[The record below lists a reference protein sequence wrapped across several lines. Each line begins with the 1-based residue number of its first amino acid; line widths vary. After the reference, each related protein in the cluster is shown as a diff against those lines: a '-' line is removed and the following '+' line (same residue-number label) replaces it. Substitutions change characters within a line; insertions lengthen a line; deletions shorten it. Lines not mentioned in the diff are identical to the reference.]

1 MATTEASP
9 AAEGATA
16 ARTPLAPP
24 PLPPPPAAARP
35 QPLLHREDP
44 LRHFIAG
51 AVGGVVAT
59 VTLSP
64 LDVLRTRLQ
73 AQSSGPRPRPDRML
87 VSIVRTEGVR
97 GLYRGLLSAVLGDG
111 PARALFFGF
120 YHRSKQLL
128 GPDSRL
134 GWSGAQLHLG
144 AATLSGLATNTL
156 MSPWWVVRLRL
167 QLQTTPLPASLWGR
181 ARSAWEA
188 AGSGAAAAA
197 AGAPIPLPGGAAAT
211 SAPSATLTPPPSP
224 PSRPPVGSGYTGIA
238 DCFVRIYREE
248 GPRALYRGLGA
259 SYLGV
264 SEMGIQFALYGKLK
278 DAMLARRM
286 PEAEARL
293 TAARAAA
300 GLPGPPDHAEVAAAA
315 FSGAWAFWASAC
327 CKLVASAASYPFD
340 VVRTRMRERRTAVPL
355 DKYRTVAST
364 FRALWAEEGL
374 RGLYAGLTV
383 HTLRTVPNAAILMVV
398 VETLVGG
405 DV

>member
-1 MATTEASP
+1 MTTMTADSPTAASP
-9 AAEGATA
+9 

-24 PLPPPPAAARP
+24 PLPPPPPPAPAARP
-35 QPLLHREDP
+35 QPLLHRDDP

-87 VSIVRTEGVR
+87 ASIVRTEGVR

-120 YHRSKQLL
+120 YHRTKQYL
-128 GPDSRL
+128 GPDHL

-144 AATLSGLATNTL
+144 AATVSGLATNTL

-167 QLQTTPLPASLWGR
+167 QLQTTPMPASLWGR

-188 AGSGAAAAA
+188 SAGAPAAGAGVAAAAVRL
-197 AGAPIPLPGGAAAT
+197 PPPPPTPLP
-211 SAPSATLTPPPSP
+211 
-224 PSRPPVGSGYTGIA
+224 RPPVGSGYTGII

-248 GPRALYRGLGA
+248 GARALYRGLGA

-264 SEMGIQFALYGKLK
+264 SEMGIQFALYGRLK

-293 TAARAAA
+293 TAQRAAA
-300 GLPGPPDHAEVAAAA
+300 GLPGPPEQSEVARAA
-315 FSGAWAFWASAC
+315 FSGAWAFWASAF
-327 CKLVASAASYPFD
+327 CKLIASAASYPFD
-340 VVRTRMRERRTAVPL
+340 VVRTRMRERRTTVPV

-364 FRALWAEEGL
+364 FRALWVEEGV

-383 HTLRTVPNAAILMVV
+383 HTLRTVPNAAILMAV